1 MPRILEFPTSPAGRV
16 VWKAKHA
23 VDRQADGAVGS
34 HVRVTQTG
42 EVKRIT
48 HHQHRHMKE
57 KLAEYY
63 HNIAQV
69 DRGPAREEHHGHS
82 QVQEVEE
89 EGPHQVEA
97 GELSPWP
104 LLTTLMLEFPV
115 RHLLSLCLL

>member
-1 MPRILEFPTSPAGRV
+1 
-16 VWKAKHA
+16 
-23 VDRQADGAVGS
+23 
-34 HVRVTQTG
+34 
-42 EVKRIT
+42 
-48 HHQHRHMKE
+48 MKE

-89 EGPHQVEA
+89 EGPHQIEA
-97 GELSPWP
+97 GKLPSWP